1 MCEDTTY
8 HKTEGIIRLVIEEL
22 LSKVSRLRHE
32 RDECVIDHAVTGSPS
47 MTRDA
52 LHPVR
57 CFLLL
62 ICIGPSNGL
71 VMEQQEGP
79 DDMTGGVDDGP
90 NATPCPL
97 CNSIHRGCT
106 TKMTEAKQGN
116 GELRWEGHLLICRV
130 VLKAGAILNKGHKDV
145 KHVRRDSEILMKVGG
160 IILFVTKEDEA

>member
-79 DDMTGGVDDGP
+79 DDMMSGGDDG
-90 NATPCPL
+90 ASTTCPL
-97 CNSIHRGCT
+97 CNSMHRGCT
-106 TKMTEAKQGN
+106 TEMTKLKQGD
-116 GELRWEGHLLICRV
+116 GKLR
-130 VLKAGAILNKGHKDV
+130 
-145 KHVRRDSEILMKVGG
+145 
-160 IILFVTKEDEA
+160 